1 MRWIIR
7 VFASAI
13 IRRLAAFVF
22 VVVIALLGMGKSF
35 ASPVDEQYAKPISAS
50 RCTDSNRCPRP
61 EAFSLINAWSSF
73 CGNTYPGFSG
83 EIVEGVW
90 ENSSSRHYYVK
101 LKCSKQGSS
110 SFIFVLYTAWAG
122 ECPQGE
128 VWNGKAGQCQQPC
141 TGRPSSTTPFLPV
154 SGSTACYNGCTVVY
168 AQNADETSTRSYTG
182 AMCGNEEFK
191 KNCPSGS
198 YYNGYMGVCEP
209 VDKPC
214 PPEQKKVD
222 GQCVPDG
229 KCPEGMIA
237 VPGTTPGA
245 IQQGS
250 LYCQPA
256 NNECPPG
263 NVKSP
268 SGQCLPGDGQCAA
281 GEAKGKDG
289 TCKRDS
295 DGDGTPDSE
304 EGPDDPNKDS
314 ASGGDSCNA
323 PPSCSGNAISCIQV
337 KIQWRIDC
345 NTRKNRNITGG
356 TCAAMPICTG
366 DKCDAMEYSS
376 LLQQWKAA
384 CALEKLAKNGTGTP
398 GDGEGCGAGDANC
411 NGVADVLEGSG
422 EASDPGDGTADVDG
436 AKKWGIGV
444 SAGMLDQGNIF
455 GGGSC
460 PQPPSFQLMGETISG
475 ADFPHWCKAM
485 AILRGLILVFGA
497 FTALKILMGGV
508 G

>member
-1 MRWIIR
+1 MRWLAGI
-7 VFASAI
+7 FARAFVRRIAAI
-13 IRRLAAFVF
+13 IAVAVLAY
-22 VVVIALLGMGKSF
+22 MGVGSAHAQTDRWDILF
-35 ASPVDEQYAKPISAS
+35 SSQGEAYSTCMADFRVAQAKANSI
-50 RCTDSNRCPRP
+50 
-61 EAFSLINAWSSF
+61 
-73 CGNTYPGFSG
+73 YPGRYDMPSCNELG
-83 EIVEGVW
+83 GTWGVYQCMAR
-90 ENSSSRHYYVK
+90 SSTGRPDFMCRDNTKAYYYYPRDAT
-101 LKCSKQGSS
+101 C
-110 SFIFVLYTAWAG
+110 A
-122 ECPQGE
+122 
-128 VWNGKAGQCQQPC
+128 N
-141 TGRPSSTTPFLPV
+141 RPSSTTPFLPV
-154 SGSTACYNGCTVVY
+154 SGSTQCSNGCVAVY
-168 AQNADETSTRSYTG
+168 SQNADETSTRSFTG
-182 AMCGNEEFK
+182 ATCDNETFK
-191 KNCPSGS
+191 NNCPTGS
-198 YYNGYMGVCEP
+198 YYNGYLGVCEP

-214 PPEQKKVD
+214 PPDQKKVD

-229 KCPEGMIA
+229 KCPDGMVA
-237 VPGTTPGA
+237 VPGTTPGS
-245 IQQGS
+245 IQQGT
-250 LYCQPA
+250 LYCKPA
-256 NNECPPG
+256 ESECPPG

-460 PQPPSFQLMGETISG
+460 PQPPSFQLMGVAISG

-485 AILRGLILVFGA
+485 AILRGLVLVFGA

>member
-1 MRWIIR
+1 MRWLIW
-7 VFASAI
+7 VFANAVS
-13 IRRLAAFVF
+13 RRVAAMLAAF
-22 VVVIALLGMGKSF
+22 ILACIGIGS
-35 ASPVDEQYAKPISAS
+35 ARANECPVTAPCDQGTAYSLAWAAARDMAS
-50 RCTDSNRCPRP
+50 RVNGRFACEPRHTP
-61 EAFSLINAWSSF
+61 
-73 CGNTYPGFSG
+73 
-83 EIVEGVW
+83 
-90 ENSSSRHYYVK
+90 
-101 LKCSKQGSS
+101 GSS
-110 SFIFVLYTAWAG
+110 SSSKGSYLALVCDSAG
-122 ECPQGE
+122 VVQG
-128 VWNGKAGQCQQPC
+128 GPADGTYFYLKSQTCDK
-141 TGRPSSTTPFLPV
+141 RPSQTTPFLPV
-154 SGSTACYNGCTVVY
+154 TGSTGCNRGCLVKY
-168 AQNADETSTRSYTG
+168 AQNADETSTVSPTG
-182 AMCGNEEFK
+182 AVCTDEGLKN
-191 KNCPSGS
+191 NCPSGS
-198 YYNGYMGVCEP
+198 YWNGYMGVCEP
-209 VDKPC
+209 IDKPC
-214 PPEQKKVD
+214 PPDQKKVD

-229 KCPEGMIA
+229 KCPDGMVA

-245 IQQGS
+245 VQQGA
-250 LYCQPA
+250 LYCQPSQ
-256 NNECPPG
+256 NECPPG
-263 NVKSP
+263 SVKSP
-268 SGQCLPGDGQCAA
+268 SGQCLPGDGQCAT

-304 EGPDDPNKDS
+304 EGPEDPNKDS

-398 GDGEGCGAGDANC
+398 GDDEACGAGDANC

-460 PQPPSFQLMGETISG
+460 PQPPSFQLMGVAISG

-485 AILRGLILVFGA
+485 AILRGLILIFGA

>member
-1 MRWIIR
+1 MRWLAR
-7 VFASAI
+7 TFASAFV
-13 IRRLAAFVF
+13 RRMAFVLASAVLF
-22 VVVIALLGMGKSF
+22 FMGFGRASAAVNFPSQGEAYSACIA
-35 ASPVDEQYAKPISAS
+35 DS
-50 RCTDSNRCPRP
+50 RQAAIDAHNEMPAWEFRPGNCPRRAGDGP
-61 EAFSLINAWSSF
+61 SGGLPFYFCEAV
-73 CGNTYPGFSG
+73 NTYNGGSYACKKRT
-83 EIVEGVW
+83 
-90 ENSSSRHYYVK
+90 ENR
-101 LKCSKQGSS
+101 
-110 SFIFVLYTAWAG
+110 YTY
-122 ECPQGE
+122 
-128 VWNGKAGQCQQPC
+128 
-141 TGRPSSTTPFLPV
+141 PSSATCDKKPSVTMQSLPV
-154 SGSTACYNGCTVVY
+154 TGSTQCLGGCVYVY
-168 AQNADETSTRSYTG
+168 AQNADDTSSASPTG
-182 AMCGNEEFK
+182 AVCNVLDYK
-191 KNCPSGS
+191 SNCPSGS
-198 YYNGYMGVCEP
+198 YWNDYMGVCEP
-209 VDKPC
+209 MEKPC
-214 PPEQKKVD
+214 PPGQKKVN

-229 KCPEGMIA
+229 KCPDGMIA

-245 IQQGS
+245 IQQGA
-250 LYCQPA
+250 LYCKPA
-256 NNECPPG
+256 ENECPPG

-268 SGQCLPGDGQCAA
+268 SGQCLPGDGQCAV

-376 LLQQWKAA
+376 LLQQWKSA

-422 EASDPGDGTADVDG
+422 EASEPGDGTADVDG
-436 AKKWGIGV
+436 AKKWGIAV

-460 PQPPSFQLMGETISG
+460 PQPPSFQLMGVAISG